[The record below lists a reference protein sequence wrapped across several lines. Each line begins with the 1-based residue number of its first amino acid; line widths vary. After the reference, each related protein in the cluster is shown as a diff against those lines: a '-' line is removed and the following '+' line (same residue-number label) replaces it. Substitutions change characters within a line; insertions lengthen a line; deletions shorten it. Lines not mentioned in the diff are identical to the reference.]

1 MINIKTNKSHLED
14 LELIIFD
21 KDGTITDSNF
31 FWQEIIN
38 RRSKNICKY
47 FSLPVSYKKELEFV
61 MGLDPISRKLRPEG
75 PIAIKSRE
83 EVIFEIEKFFKERG
97 LNFNKKDFYIIFSET
112 HKEFEKE
119 AYDFVKPIH
128 SAINFLELIPF
139 KKVKLVLITSDSK
152 ANSKIALDKLGLT
165 QKFDLIIGHDSGL
178 GDKKSGKPAS
188 YVCEQLSIPKS
199 KTIVIGDSKM
209 DYDMS
214 LKAGLKNCILVATG
228 QIPLEELEL
237 INSLSFNSLS
247 ELKIY

>member
-1 MINIKTNKSHLED
+1 MINIKTNKSYLQD

-21 KDGTITDSNF
+21 KDGTITDSNY

-47 FSLPVSYKKELEFV
+47 FSLPVSYEKELEFV
-61 MGLDPISRKLRPEG
+61 MGLNPKSRYLRPEG

-83 EVIFEIEKFFKERG
+83 EVIFEIEKFFKKKG
-97 LNFNKKDFYIIFSET
+97 LNFNKNDFYSIFVET
-112 HKEFEKE
+112 HKKFEKE
-119 AYDFVKPIH
+119 AYEFVKPIN
-128 SAINFLELIPF
+128 SAISFIEFIPI
-139 KKVKLVLITSDSK
+139 KKVKLALITSDSK

-178 GDKKSGKPAS
+178 GDKKSGAPAT
-188 YVCEQLSIPKS
+188 YACEKMSIPPAN
-199 KTIVIGDSKM
+199 TIAIGDSKM

-214 LKAGLKNCILVATG
+214 LKAGLQNCILVATG
-228 QIPLEELEL
+228 QIPLKKLEI
-237 INSLSFNSLS
+237 INSLSVKSLS